1 MRRGVPSLSALQA
14 FEAAARHENFSKAAA
29 ELSQTHGA
37 ICKKVNELEAHLGI
51 SLFERV
57 RQRLVLSPAGA
68 EYARRIRVHLDQ
80 IRRDTLDVVRKQS
93 EVHLELAIGVTF
105 ASQWLI
111 PRLHDFYAQN
121 PDVRLHILGR
131 DQPTFFDDSNFDAA
145 IYFGQNLWPAM
156 PGVSLI
162 SDDEILAVC
171 APSLLGARER
181 LNVAEIIAL
190 PWIHTRDLP
199 RAWLDWSETVDAH
212 ALDRSGHNQQ
222 YDMFVMAIN
231 AAISGLGVA
240 LLPRILIDRELRSG
254 TLVQVHPHTIP
265 NPETVYYSFPE
276 QKRDWEPLAR
286 FDHWLTSAVR
296 AYRDGW
302 PARQPPPSISGRTQA
317 PRVSLPRPLHS
328 GQGS

>member
-51 SLFERV
+51 TLFERV
-57 RQRLVLSPAGA
+57 RQRLELTMAGA

-80 IRRDTLDVVRKQS
+80 IRRDTLDVIRKQS

-111 PRLHDFYAQN
+111 PRLHDFYARN
-121 PDVRLHILGR
+121 PDIRLHLMGR

-156 PGVSLI
+156 PGVPLVN
-162 SDDEILAVC
+162 DDEVLAVC
-171 APSLLGARER
+171 APGLLDADETLSVER
-181 LNVAEIIAL
+181 ICAL

-199 RAWLDWSETVDAH
+199 RAWREWSETVD
-212 ALDRSGHNQQ
+212 DRTPGHTAPNQH
-222 YDMFVMAIN
+222 YDMFIMAIN
-231 AAISGLGVA
+231 AAVSGLGVA
-240 LLPRILIDRELRSG
+240 LLPHILIDRELRSG
-254 TLVQVHPHTIP
+254 ALVLAHPHAIA

-276 QKRDWEPLAR
+276 QKRDWAPLVR
-286 FDHWLTSAVR
+286 FDQWLSDAVR
-296 AYRDGW
+296 GYRDEW
-302 PARQPPPSISGRTQA
+302 RTR
-317 PRVSLPRPLHS
+317 RVSTSHSRIRDARVCVLRPRRS
-328 GQGS
+328 GERS